1 MVAGT
6 IMSRSGFARKDYG
19 RYGPRLFRMRV
30 GMISAHRLRKWG
42 IAAGALIICAL
53 LANPISHLAFS
64 VRLALSLQKMT
75 SGADEQSLAIR
86 EATIHRRM
94 GTQSYDALL
103 YYPEKSRATKAI
115 ILVAGLSELGCRHP
129 RLIAFSRLLANKGLL
144 VITPDIREF
153 RNFQITAEPINQILF
168 WYNQVPRLEGGEK
181 IQSTGLAGISFSGTL
196 ALMAAAR
203 PEIRDSVGFVA
214 CIGPY
219 SSLIRCTRGWFAAG
233 PVTVQGNHY
242 PTRFYARW
250 LIMLAAL
257 NMLPSESDRQFLH
270 SVLDNLLLQRN
281 IPPASPDLTPAGVRW
296 YALATMREDQSDPE
310 ISKQIETYLVSSIYP
325 QLDPESSLGNLRCPA
340 FIMHGAYDDL
350 ISPDESRELHQRISN
365 SYLLISPF
373 LTHTHPVD
381 TQLSWKQKANAALK
395 TIIFCY
401 HFSRAIR

>member
-1 MVAGT
+1 
-6 IMSRSGFARKDYG
+6 
-19 RYGPRLFRMRV
+19 
-30 GMISAHRLRKWG
+30 MISGRKFRKWG
-42 IAAGALIICAL
+42 IAAGVLIIGAL
-53 LANPISHLAFS
+53 LVNPISHLVFS
-64 VRLALSLQKMT
+64 VQLALSLQKMA
-75 SGADEQSLAIR
+75 SGAIEQNLAIR
-86 EATIHRRM
+86 EATIHRQI
-94 GTQSYDALL
+94 GEQNYDALL

-168 WYNQVPRLEGGEK
+168 WYNQVPMLEGGEK

-233 PVTVQGNHY
+233 PVTVQGNYY

-250 LIMLAAL
+250 LVMSAAL
-257 NMLPSESDRQFLH
+257 NMLPSQSDRRILH
-270 SVLDNLLLQRN
+270 KVLDDLLLQKD
-281 IPPASPDLTPAGVRW
+281 IPPANPDLTPAGTRW

-310 ISKQIETYLVSSIYP
+310 LSKQIETHLVSSIYP

-340 FIMHGAYDDL
+340 FLLHGAYDDL
-350 ISPDESRELHQRISN
+350 ISPDESIELHQRIPN

-381 TQLSWKQKANAALK
+381 ARLSWKQKAKSALE
-395 TIIFCY
+395 TILFCY
-401 HFSRAIR
+401 RFSRAIR

>member
-1 MVAGT
+1 
-6 IMSRSGFARKDYG
+6 
-19 RYGPRLFRMRV
+19 
-30 GMISAHRLRKWG
+30 MISGRKFRKWG
-42 IAAGALIICAL
+42 IAAGVLIIGAL
-53 LANPISHLAFS
+53 LVNPISHLAFS
-64 VRLALSLQKMT
+64 VRLALSLQKMA
-75 SGADEQSLAIR
+75 SGATEQNLAIR
-86 EATIHRRM
+86 EATIHRQM
-94 GTQSYDALL
+94 GAQNYDALL

-153 RNFQITAEPINQILF
+153 RDFQITAEPIHQILF
-168 WYNQVPRLEGGEK
+168 WYSQVPSLEGGEK

-233 PVTVQGNHY
+233 PVTVRGNYY

-250 LIMLAAL
+250 LVMSAAL
-257 NMLPSESDRQFLH
+257 NMLPSQSDRRILH
-270 SVLDNLLLQRN
+270 KVLDDLLLQKDT
-281 IPPASPDLTPAGVRW
+281 PPADPDLTPAGTRW
-296 YALATMREDQSDPE
+296 HALATMREDQSDPE
-310 ISKQIETYLVSSIYP
+310 LSKQIETYLVSSIYP
-325 QLDPESSLGNLRCPA
+325 QLDPESSLGNLLCPV
-340 FIMHGAYDDL
+340 FLLHGAYDDL
-350 ISPDESRELHQRISN
+350 IAPDESIELHQRIPN

-381 TQLSWKQKANAALK
+381 APLSRKQKVKSALE
-395 TIIFCY
+395 TILFCY
-401 HFSRAIR
+401 RFSRALR

>member
-1 MVAGT
+1 
-6 IMSRSGFARKDYG
+6 
-19 RYGPRLFRMRV
+19 MRFV
-30 GMISAHRLRKWG
+30 MISGRRFRKWG

-53 LANPISHLAFS
+53 LVNPISQLVFS
-64 VRLALSLQKMT
+64 VQLALSLQKMA
-75 SGADEQSLAIR
+75 SGANEQNPAIK
-86 EATIHRRM
+86 ETTIHRQM

-103 YYPEKSRATKAI
+103 YYPVKSRATKAI

-144 VITPDIREF
+144 VITPDIRQF

-168 WYNQVPRLEGGEK
+168 WYNQVPMLEGGEK

-203 PEIRDSVGFVA
+203 PGIRDSVGFVA

-219 SSLIRCTRGWFAAG
+219 SSLIRCARGWFAAG
-233 PVTVQGNHY
+233 PVTVKGNYY

-250 LIMLAAL
+250 IVMLAAL
-257 NMLPSESDRQFLH
+257 NMLPSESDRNFLH
-270 SVLDNLLLQRN
+270 SVLDNLLLQKI

-310 ISKQIETYLVSSIYP
+310 LSKQIETYLVSSIYP

-340 FIMHGAYDDL
+340 FLLHGAYDDL
-350 ISPDESRELHQRISN
+350 ISPDESRELHRRISN

-373 LTHTHPVD
+373 LTHTHPAD
-381 TQLSWKQKANAALK
+381 TPISRRQKAKAAVE

-401 HFSRAIR
+401 RFSKAIR